1 MLNHKGRIM
10 DYLQW
15 FLLLLMITAI
25 ILSGGKRHGYKYQP
39 AMGISISDDSQHSDR
54 DSDSYYEE
62 RETWEDSD
70 S

>member
-1 MLNHKGRIM
+1 MRNHRGTIM
-10 DYLQW
+10 DYMQW
-15 FLLLLMITAI
+15 FLLLLMITAV

-39 AMGISISDDSQHSDR
+39 AMGISILDDREHSDR

-62 RETWEDSD
+62 RETWKDSD